1 MKEEII
7 IKSKFAKYPNFDSLP
22 DSDKQLV
29 SAAISA
35 TENAYA
41 PYSKFNVGAAL
52 IDTDGNIVKGN
63 NQENAAYPS
72 GMCAERVA
80 IFAAFANNPNIVV
93 TALAVIASTDNEL
106 VPAPP
111 CGSCR
116 QTILEMETRQD
127 KPIRVIIAYNKG
139 IFLVANSVEDLL
151 PLSFTRN
158 YLKD

>member
-7 IKSKFAKYPNFDSLP
+7 IESKFTKYPNFDELP
-22 DSDKQLV
+22 ESDKQLV
-29 SAAISA
+29 SVAISA
-35 TENAYA
+35 AENAYA
-41 PYSKFNVGAAL
+41 PYSRFNVGAAL
-52 IDTDGNIVKGN
+52 IDTSGIITSGN

-80 IFAAFANNPNIVV
+80 IFSAFANNPNIVV
-93 TALAVIASTDNEL
+93 TALAVIASSDNKL
-106 VPAPP
+106 VAAPP

-116 QTILEMETRQD
+116 QTILEMEKRQNS
-127 KPIRVIIAYNKG
+127 PIRIVIAYDKG
-139 IFLVANSVEDLL
+139 VFLIANSIEDLL